1 MIRIWLIVF
10 TALASMIAPFSIDT
24 YLPSFPA
31 IESYYGVSRE
41 LLASSMGAYLG
52 AFAITTL
59 IWGPLADRFG
69 RKYVAMVSLF
79 GFALASA
86 GCALAPTFDGFMIFR
101 VLQGVLAGGV
111 IIGSRAMVRDVFPP
125 KEAQKTMAI
134 VMMVFAI
141 APAIAPIVGGYLQT
155 VFDWQSIFW
164 FLTLYALITLVIL
177 LMFINET
184 QNREHVQSIAPKH
197 LARSYIHTLR
207 HPIFIRLVLA
217 QALVFGGMFVYIA
230 GSASLMFD
238 HLNLGPEDF
247 WVQFVPM
254 VGGMILG
261 SMAAHRM
268 TDNYSPIHMSNA
280 SFIVV
285 GIAAMMALISDFIF
299 EPSVMSII
307 PFISLYA
314 FGLSF
319 GLPVLATMALDCL
332 PEKRG
337 MAASL
342 QSLLQ
347 MGTAALVSILVVPFV
362 HDSLLQMA
370 SATLALW
377 FIGVVLWL
385 SVYRETQSLVE
396 SR

>member
-1 MIRIWLIVF
+1 MTKVWLILF

-31 IESYYGVSRE
+31 IEGYYGVSRE
-41 LLASSMGAYLG
+41 FLASSMGAYLG
-52 AFAITTL
+52 AFALTTL
-59 IWGPLADRFG
+59 VWGPLADRFG

-79 GFALASA
+79 GFAMASA
-86 GCALAPTFDGFMIFR
+86 GVALAPSYDGFMVFR

-111 IIGSRAMVRDVFPP
+111 IIGSRAMIRDVFPP

-134 VMMVFAI
+134 IMMVFAI
-141 APAIAPIVGGYLQT
+141 APAIAPIIGGYLQT

-164 FLTLYALITLVIL
+164 FLALYAVITLMIL
-177 LMFINET
+177 LLFIQET
-184 QNREHVQSIAPKH
+184 QSPEHVQSIKPRA
-197 LARSYIHTLR
+197 LMRAYAESLM
-207 HPIFIRLVLA
+207 HPIFIRLVLS
-217 QALVFGGMFVYIA
+217 QALIFGGMFVYIA

-238 HLNLGPEDF
+238 HLKLGPEDF
-247 WVQFVPM
+247 WIQFVPM

-261 SMAAHRM
+261 SMTAHRM
-268 TDNYSPIHMSNA
+268 TDGYSPIHMSNA
-280 SFIVV
+280 SFVIV
-285 GIAAMMALISDFIF
+285 GFAATMAFVSDLFF
-299 EPSVMSII
+299 APSVMSII

-332 PEKRG
+332 PERRG

-347 MGTAALVSILVVPFV
+347 MGTAALVSIMVVPFV
-362 HDSLLQMA
+362 HESLLEMA
-370 SATLALW
+370 TATLAMW
-377 FIGVVLWL
+377 FIGVVLWA
-385 SVYRETQSLVE
+385 SVYQKMPELIENR
-396 SR
+396 

>member
-52 AFAITTL
+52 AFAIITL

-177 LMFINET
+177 LMFIEET

-197 LARSYIHTLR
+197 LARSYIHALR

-217 QALVFGGMFVYIA
+217 QALIFGGMFVYIA

-280 SFIVV
+280 SFSVV
-285 GIAAMMALISDFIF
+285 GIAATMALISDFIF

-396 SR
+396 RR

>member
-1 MIRIWLIVF
+1 
-10 TALASMIAPFSIDT
+10 
-24 YLPSFPA
+24 
-31 IESYYGVSRE
+31 
-41 LLASSMGAYLG
+41 
-52 AFAITTL
+52 
-59 IWGPLADRFG
+59 ADRFG

-86 GCALAPTFDGFMIFR
+86 GCALAPSFDGFMIFR

-111 IIGSRAMVRDVFPP
+111 IIGSRAMIRDTFPP
-125 KEAQKTMAI
+125 KEAQKTMALI
-134 VMMVFAI
+134 MMVFAI
-141 APAIAPIVGGYLQT
+141 APAIAPIVGGFLQT
-155 VFDWQSIFW
+155 VFNWQSIFW
-164 FLTLYALITLVIL
+164 FLTLYALITLLIL
-177 LMFINET
+177 ILFIKET
-184 QNREHVQSIAPKH
+184 QHPSHVQSIKPQALMH
-197 LARSYIHTLR
+197 SYWHTLQ

-238 HLNLGPEDF
+238 HLKLGPEDF
-247 WVQFVPM
+247 WLQFIPM

-261 SMAAHRM
+261 SMSAHRM
-268 TDNYSPIHMSNA
+268 TDHYSPIHMANA

-285 GIAAMMALISDFIF
+285 GLGAIMVFVSDLMFV
-299 EPSVMSII
+299 PSVLSIV

-319 GLPVLATMALDCL
+319 GLPVLATLALDCL

-342 QSLLQ
+342 QSLMQ

-362 HDSLLQMA
+362 HESLLQMA

-377 FIGVVLWL
+377 FVGGLLWL
-385 SVYRETQSLVE
+385 SVYSQIPSLIDQQNE
-396 SR
+396 ELKRGAI